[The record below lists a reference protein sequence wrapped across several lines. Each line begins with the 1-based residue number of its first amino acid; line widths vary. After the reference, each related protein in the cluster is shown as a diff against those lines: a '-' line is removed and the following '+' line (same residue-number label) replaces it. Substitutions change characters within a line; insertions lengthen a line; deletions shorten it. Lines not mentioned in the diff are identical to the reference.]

1 MRKPDKEVVL
11 KVETSNELMKF
22 LLAGLKGKNRN
33 NIKSLLSNKQVIV
46 NGKVESQFN
55 FMLKPGDE
63 IKISNE
69 RLKQTEQMTAR
80 GFSIVYE
87 DEHLIVI
94 DKHAGILSIATKGEK
109 DYTAYNFLSRH
120 VKYQN
125 PSNKI
130 FVVHRLD
137 RETSGLMV
145 FARSAKVQKLLQ
157 ENWNDN
163 ILERTYIA
171 ITQGIIP
178 EDEGT
183 IQSYLHESKALIVYS
198 TEEPDGGKLAITNF
212 KVMKRSDQYT
222 MLEVRLDTGRKNQI
236 RVHLRDYGYPL
247 INDKKYGATANPIG
261 RLGLHARVL
270 SFIHPITRQ
279 PLRFQTAIPRKFTR
293 IF

>member
-1 MRKPDKEVVL
+1 MKKQDREVVM
-11 KVETSNELMKF
+11 KVVSGEELMKF
-22 LLAGLKGKNRN
+22 LLAEMKGKNRN

-109 DYTAYNFLSRH
+109 NYTAYSFLSRH

-157 ENWNDN
+157 ENWNEN

-171 ITQGIIP
+171 ITQGVVP

-183 IQSYLHESKALIVYS
+183 IQSYLHESKALMVYS
-198 TEEPDGGKLAITNF
+198 TEDPDGGKLAITNF
-212 KVMKRSDQYT
+212 KVLKRSDQFT
-222 MLEVRLDTGRKNQI
+222 LLEVRLDTGRKNQI
-236 RVHLRDYGYPL
+236 RVHMSDYGYPL